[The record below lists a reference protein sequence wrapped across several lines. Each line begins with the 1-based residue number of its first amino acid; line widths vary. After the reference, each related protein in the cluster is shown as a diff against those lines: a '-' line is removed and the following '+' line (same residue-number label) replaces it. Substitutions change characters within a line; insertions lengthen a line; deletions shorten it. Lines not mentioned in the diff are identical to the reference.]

1 MISSIEWSNHHEV
14 LWNVEIIKVPL
25 DYNETD
31 GRRSNLA
38 LGQDYECVLLS
49 VGG

>member
-1 MISSIEWSNHHEV
+1 M
-14 LWNVEIIKVPL
+14 PL

-38 LGQDYECVLLS
+38 LGQDYECVLS